1 MPESQTAN
9 VLAIAVAPV
18 FLISGIGMLLNIMSM
33 RYGRVIDR
41 TRFLLREGDRIYK
54 KEISGDHLSYELRV
68 LYERAR
74 YLRFTVIFASAAIFC
89 VSMTIFFAFA
99 EKIFAVPLPHFA
111 TGFFLVALICLL
123 ISLVLLMRD
132 FHKSMVLIKHD
143 LKARAPEATEI
154 E

>member
-1 MPESQTAN
+1 LTESPTAN

-18 FLISGIGMLLNIMSM
+18 FLISGIGMLLNIMSL

-54 KEISGDHLSYELRV
+54 EEISGDHLRYELRV

-89 VSMTIFFAFA
+89 VSVTIFCAFA
-99 EKIFAVPLPHFA
+99 EKIFELPMPHVA
-111 TGFFLVALICLL
+111 IGFFLVALICLL
-123 ISLVLLMRD
+123 ISLMLLMRD
-132 FHKSMVLIKHD
+132 FHKSMILIKHD
-143 LKARAPEATEI
+143 LKSRAPESV
-154 E
+154 